1 MSRKKKQK
9 QLSKEEYIEK
19 YCGEKRIRGRYA
31 VYVNKAAHDNLIKVA
46 GLFKTEC
53 HTTTSSLADAI
64 INHHFEANRE
74 LLSGLLKE
82 DWKHLLDDLMSKRTK
97 VDEYQEEEEDYD
109 DDPLPA

>member
-9 QLSKEEYIEK
+9 QFSKEEYIEK

-31 VYVNKAAHDNLIKVA
+31 VYVNKAAHDNLIKIA
-46 GLFKTEC
+46 GLFKMEC

-64 INHHFEANRE
+64 INHHFEVNWE
-74 LLSGLLKE
+74 LLNGLLKE
-82 DWKHLLDDLMSKRTK
+82 DRERLFENLRSKRIG
-97 VDEYQEEEEDYD
+97 VDEDQEEEDYD